1 MSLLEVRGLNVTIPL
16 GKNELHPV
24 RDVSLSVSRG
34 ETVCIVGE
42 SGSGKSLT
50 AFAIAGLLPL
60 AAQRS
65 ADKIMVCGESLADAE
80 PARMRA
86 VRGSRLGF
94 IFQDPMTSLNPVMT
108 IGRQLVEVFVEHR
121 RGDRGAARR
130 RALELLDR
138 VGIPFPQ
145 MRYKQYPHELSGGL
159 RQRCM
164 IAMALMCSPEL
175 LIADE
180 PTTALDVT
188 TQAQILLLLAE
199 LQREMGMGIVLITHD
214 LGVVSAIA
222 DRVYVMYAGQ
232 VVESGTATALF
243 ENPRHPYLL
252 GLLSCVPVPGVH
264 PRGAALSTI
273 PGTVPIVTTSI
284 KGCAFRERCAR
295 PAAVC
300 ANVDPELA
308 GTEEGRS
315 YRCHFP
321 AASAGRAK
329 ALHGAVAEGRSK

>member
-1 MSLLEVRGLNVTIPL
+1 MSLLEVRGLNVKIPL

-24 RDVSLSVSRG
+24 RDVSLTVGRG
-34 ETVCIVGE
+34 ETACIVGE

-50 AFAIAGLLPL
+50 AFAIAGLLPR

-65 ADKIMVCGESLADAE
+65 ADKIMVCGESFADAD
-80 PARMRA
+80 PPRLRA

-108 IGRQLVEVFVEHR
+108 IGRQLVEVFLEHR
-121 RGDRGAARR
+121 RGNRDVARQ

-138 VGIPFPQ
+138 VGIPFPS
-145 MRYKQYPHELSGGL
+145 MRYKQYPHQLSGGL

-188 TQAQILLLLAE
+188 TQAQILVLLAE
-199 LQREMGMGIVLITHD
+199 LQRELGMGIVLITHD

-232 VVESGTATALF
+232 VVESVTAASLLAS
-243 ENPRHPYLL
+243 PSHPYLR
-252 GLLSCVPVPGVH
+252 GLLSCVPVPGIH
-264 PRGAALSTI
+264 PRGTALSTI
-273 PGTVPIVTTSI
+273 PGTVPIVTSSI
-284 KGCAFRERCAR
+284 EGCAFRERCAW
-295 PAAVC
+295 PADLC
-300 ANVDPELA
+300 ASVAPGLTDTA
-308 GTEEGRS
+308 EGRS
-315 YRCHFP
+315 CRCHFP
-321 AASAGRAK
+321 DGATARAK
-329 ALHGAVAEGRSK
+329 VLHGAVAEGRSK